1 MSSVFMQTQSLHH
14 LFAFR
19 SLCFKFADRCA
30 EFGFWTLVLLK
41 LPIAS
46 LKTGLIEGKLP
57 GDLESY
63 NRCSQTAPLRLIF
76 LVRNGSPPSSLGSF
90 NRCQRPI
97 FCLSPCLIV
106 AGSFLPSV
114 LNNHWTSLWFALSS
128 FFHLLASILA
138 LPESCNYLCV
148 CQIRAYGVLFWEG
161 R

>member
-106 AGSFLPSV
+106 AGSFLPPVLRHSTQWSEWWKAFDNPCISV
-114 LNNHWTSLWFALSS
+114 WAQCCWFTGCFSKKHTRLSAC
-128 FFHLLASILA
+128 FL
-138 LPESCNYLCV
+138 
-148 CQIRAYGVLFWEG
+148 
-161 R
+161 